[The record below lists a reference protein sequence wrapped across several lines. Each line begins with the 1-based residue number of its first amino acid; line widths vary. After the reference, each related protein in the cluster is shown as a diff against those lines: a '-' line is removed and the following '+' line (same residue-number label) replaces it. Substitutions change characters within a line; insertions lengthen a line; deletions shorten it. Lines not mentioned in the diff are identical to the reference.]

1 MFTYFTVEE
10 WVKDTRNEARLADDL
25 LAEASKSLAIVKNRN
40 KELALKLATADR
52 DWRSAEASL
61 RNAEA

>member
-1 MFTYFTVEE
+1 M
-10 WVKDTRNEARLADDL
+10 KDTRNEARLADDL
-25 LAEASKSLAIVKNRN
+25 LAEASKSLAIVNNRN
-40 KELALKLATADR
+40 KELALKLATVDR